1 MQKDVDPFRLKFVRG
16 KVSVIF
22 VALDDGELDIVPKLK
37 T

>member
-1 MQKDVDPFRLKFVRG
+1 VDVDPFRLKFVRG
-16 KVSVIF
+16 KVSVIS